1 MVNKEKREEIGIALL
16 GVAGGVS
23 MWAASNSSI
32 FALRNFT
39 KTETDIENARK
50 GMNIG
55 LFLTSILGLG
65 IWMGY
70 GKKGVIPALLTV
82 GTGIGFYA
90 YYEKTLREFE
100 EKISNGE
107 V

>member
-1 MVNKEKREEIGIALL
+1 MVNKMKREEVGIALL

-55 LFLTSILGLG
+55 LFLTSLLG
-65 IWMGY
+65 IGIAMGY
-70 GKKGVIPALLTV
+70 GKKGVIPGVLTV
-82 GTGIGFYA
+82 ATGAGFYL
-90 YYEKTLREFE
+90 YYDHTLREFE
-100 EKISNGE
+100 EKIRNE
-107 V
+107 AI